1 MWVSYIYVYINMFI
15 YLSIDLFICLSV
27 YSYIYLSI
35 YLILPYIILSY
46 LSIYRSIDLSIYLSI
61 DLSIYRSI
69 DLSIYRSIDLSIY
82 RSIDLSIYLSVYLSI
97 YLCFYVS
104 MYESTD
110 SLFQRLLFSTQHP
123 APHFC
128 WALRP
133 LFLLQWQD
141 MCRFSR
147 SYCPQ
152 QTGQNFS
159 TTRYCRY
166 CIQKTAAKL
175 IKISEL
181 IQNIRHYDT
190 N

>member
-1 MWVSYIYVYINMFI
+1 MFI

-35 YLILPYIILSY
+35 LSYLILYYPIY
-46 LSIYRSIDLSIYLSI
+46 LSIYRSIDLSIC
-61 DLSIYRSI
+61 
-69 DLSIYRSIDLSIY
+69 
-82 RSIDLSIYLSVYLSI
+82 LSI

-175 IKISEL
+175 INISEL